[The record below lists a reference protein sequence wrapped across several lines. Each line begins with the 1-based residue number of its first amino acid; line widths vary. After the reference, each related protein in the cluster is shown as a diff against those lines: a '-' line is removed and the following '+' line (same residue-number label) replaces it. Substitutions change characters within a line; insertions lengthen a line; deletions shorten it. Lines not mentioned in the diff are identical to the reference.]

1 MKKQWMIMGLAGLLV
16 ASAVAG
22 DVPLKF
28 NYQGV
33 LKTGVGD
40 AVSSQTKAVTFQL
53 YDVATAGTAHWGRQI
68 AIRTDAEGLF
78 NVELS
83 DDVGSALSG
92 LTNSLPEALLNH
104 SDLFLELEVDGHAIL
119 PRQQLLSVP
128 FAMLAGDVKNAS
140 AGFTVE
146 GDLMVNNGAEIHSL
160 CVNSNATV
168 KGNLIVDGTVNGLNL
183 LSSSIAGLR
192 VICAHVAADGTC
204 TSPAGSGVT
213 SAKEDSIGNY
223 EVYFPAYDTFPI
235 VCVNTSIHGG
245 SWITYERNNYAV
257 SDCVFSNKVEIDT
270 LDPDG
275 HYEDTPFDIIIMGV
289 DTTP

>member
-16 ASAVAG
+16 TSAVAG

-33 LKTGVGD
+33 LKTGIGD
-40 AVSSQTKAVTFQL
+40 AVSSQTKAVTFRL

-83 DDVGSALSG
+83 DDVGSTISA

-104 SDLFLELEVDGHAIL
+104 SDLFLELEVDSHVIL

-128 FAMLAGDVKNAS
+128 FAMLAGDVKTAS

-183 LSSSIAGLR
+183 LSSSAGLR
-192 VICAHVAADGTC
+192 VVVAHVLTNGVYASPIPGVHANSSDGTGHY
-204 TSPAGSGVT
+204 T
-213 SAKEDSIGNY
+213 
-223 EVYFPAYDTFPI
+223 VYFPEYSSEPFVSVTASMHSDDWESDLLGNTATARYVTTKSVQ
-235 VCVNTSIHGG
+235 VCTRDHNGIEV
-245 SWITYERNNYAV
+245 
-257 SDCVFSNKVEIDT
+257 
-270 LDPDG
+270 
-275 HYEDTPFDIIIMGV
+275 DTPFDIIIMGV